1 MTLLIAER
9 ALRDRR
15 RGLVGWCVGIALYV
29 GLMTM
34 FYPSVHDSAMQRAI
48 RSYPKEIQAFFGGTR
63 SFDFSTGAGYLN
75 VELFSLVV
83 PALLV
88 IAAVGYGAG
97 ALAGELEA
105 GTLDLLL
112 ANPVTRRRVVL
123 EKVAGLAVTVVTLA
137 AAVAGSVLLVGAFV
151 DLGVPIDRVAIA
163 TLGAT
168 LLAFLIGVIAM
179 VVGAAT
185 GRRSAAI
192 GAGSVV
198 FVAGYL
204 IVGLAS
210 FVSWLEPLQVVSPLY
225 HADGTNPLQ
234 HGLPVAN
241 YLVLLAACVVAVA
254 AAVVVFD
261 RRDLAR

>member
-15 RGLVGWCVGIALYV
+15 RGVVGWSIGIALYV
-29 GLMTM
+29 GLMTI
-34 FYPSVHDSAMQRAI
+34 FYPTVHDSAMQRAI

-88 IAAVGYGAG
+88 IVAVGYGAS

-112 ANPVTRRRVVL
+112 ANPVTRGRVVL
-123 EKVAGLAVTVVTLA
+123 EKVAGLAVIVVTLA
-137 AAVAGSVLLVGAFV
+137 AVVVGSILLVGEFV
-151 DLGVPIDRVAIA
+151 DLNVPIDRVVIA
-163 TLGAT
+163 ALGAS

-179 VVGAAT
+179 VVGVAT
-185 GRRSAAI
+185 GRRSVAI
-192 GAGSVV
+192 GAAAVV
-198 FVAGYL
+198 FVGGYL

-225 HADGTNPLQ
+225 HANGTNPLLN
-234 HGLPVAN
+234 GLPVAN
-241 YLVLLAACVVAVA
+241 YLVLFVACAVSVVVT
-254 AAVVVFD
+254 VVVFD